1 MWKFFSKKESYSSV
15 NGTDALHGRPGRA
28 FLAVH
33 TAENLEFRWTTHGD
47 ITEMCYMVLVKIEK
61 RLMLSFMDLL

>member
-1 MWKFFSKKESYSSV
+1 M

-28 FLAVH
+28 FSAVH

-47 ITEMCYMVLVKIEK
+47 IPES
-61 RLMLSFMDLL
+61 MLHGVSKDREEADAQRYGPSLSPVSPGFLF